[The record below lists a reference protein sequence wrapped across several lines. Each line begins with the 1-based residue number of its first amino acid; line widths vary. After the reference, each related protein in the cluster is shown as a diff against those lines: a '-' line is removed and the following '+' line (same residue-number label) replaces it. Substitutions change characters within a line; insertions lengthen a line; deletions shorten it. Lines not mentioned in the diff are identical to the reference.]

1 MSIRILLNG
10 ANGRMGKVAY
20 SAITADPDLELVA
33 TAGSHDELQQV
44 IIQSKPQVVIDL
56 TTARVVYE
64 NTRTILATGCYPVI
78 GTSGLTSIQITSLQ
92 QLAAEKKLGG
102 IIVPNFSIGAVL
114 MMKLAAQV
122 TPFFSHI
129 EIVEQHHEKKVDAP
143 SGTAIRTAEL
153 IAQCRSKKIPLELK
167 ETLPGAR
174 GASYYDIP
182 IHALRLPGVV
192 AKQQVIFGTQG
203 ETLTLEHQTTD
214 RQAFMPGLLFACK
227 HVLQLTQLVY
237 GLEEIL
243 DFESV

>member
-10 ANGRMGKVAY
+10 ANGRMGKVAC
-20 SAITADPDLELVA
+20 SAIAADPELELVA
-33 TAGSHDELQQV
+33 TAGSQDELQQV
-44 IIQSKPQVVIDL
+44 IMQSKPQVVIDL
-56 TTARVVYE
+56 TTAIAVYE
-64 NTRTILATGCYPVI
+64 NTKTILATGCYPVI
-78 GTSGLTSIQITSLQ
+78 GTSGLASQEIANLQ

-102 IIVPNFSIGAVL
+102 IIVPNFSMGAVL

-122 TPFFSHI
+122 APFFSQI
-129 EIVEQHHEKKVDAP
+129 EIIEQHHEKKVDAP

-153 IAQCRSKKIPLELK
+153 IAQHRLDRIPLDLK

-174 GASYYDIP
+174 GANCCNIP

-203 ETLTLEHQTTD
+203 ETLTLEHQTID

-227 HVLQLTQLVY
+227 RVLQLTQLVY

-243 DFESV
+243 DFGSL